1 MKYRDLI
8 QFEPVSTVIQLRST
22 DDKVMAK
29 DLVRTY
35 VAAPSME
42 TKFEKQIVKHLQFE
56 RPEDNKALM
65 IIGNYGTGKSHLMSV
80 ISAIAEDATEVDNL
94 KSDKLKSIVKPI
106 SGKFKVVRVEIGAV
120 STPLA
125 EIIGRET
132 IEPQFKE
139 WGIDYTY
146 PDTVRKSH
154 KDEVLEPMMQAF
166 SEKFPNQGLLIVI
179 DELLDFLRAKNEQEQ
194 VSDLG
199 FIRELG
205 EFCEF
210 SKFRLITGM
219 QESLFD
225 NPKFMFIND
234 SINRIKQRTEIVQ
247 IDKTDIQ
254 FVVTE
259 RLLKKTSDQK
269 AAIRNYLEPFKK
281 YYNSLSTDFDNFVDL
296 FPVHPD
302 FLAAFSR
309 MIMVEKREVLKTIST
324 ELSELLDKDVPA
336 ELDLLTIDKYWK
348 RVNASFNI
356 YEGVR
361 EVSSCNNVLIQ
372 KINSGIKLPGYKN
385 MAIRI
390 VNALSVQRLENAD
403 INFKLGLT
411 AQELRDNLCL
421 YDPAIDEMGGDEP
434 DKDLLTEIESVLKM
448 IMKAANGQYISQ
460 ANDQYYIDVHK
471 TVDFDQQIAAKI
483 DALSPDKLDSYF
495 FALLVS
501 LLECGGNTYE
511 FTGHLIWSY
520 ELRWLSRKSFKR
532 GWLFFGNP
540 DERSTAVPQKDFYL
554 YFLPPFTPVKYQK
567 KETDDEMVFSFSDY
581 DSDFEVDLKHYAA
594 ATELALSS
602 SQQIKQAYQSKADEY
617 AKKADQWMRKK
628 VLECFSIN
636 YKGSKKNV
644 QEWIKGINLR
654 DKAGIGSNDTL
665 NFRDTINTVSSSLFE
680 KYFEDQAPEYPVF
693 ATNITSQNINKM
705 TSDVIRYLASSSGT
719 QTTAVSSILNSLG
732 LLDNGKLN
740 PRSSKYTKS
749 ILSKLEAKPE
759 GVVLKRDELIAVSY
773 DPTSDEFYSDSNYRL
788 EPQFVAILLVAL
800 VRSGDIIL
808 SYKGIKYDASNLRN
822 LASEMPDNLAH
833 FDRIERPKDYIPAV
847 IKALFELVD
856 LPVESNYQKIK
867 DGNDEAVR
875 DLMTKLNEKIS
886 NLAKDAYTLKDGVKL
901 WGSRNLCD
909 IDLSSFINFL
919 KSKLEY
925 LRGYDSCG
933 KLKNIKYSKDD
944 IASMKEE
951 LLKEEDIKAQYDK
964 VSELNAYESWFK
976 SAANVLPH
984 DNHWNNE
991 YQLLQNEIDS
1001 SLSSLSN
1008 DKISSLKQ
1016 TMDKLKKSYCKEYS
1030 EYHQKSHLGQNESSK
1045 LSEIL
1050 QSDDVILLGKLKR
1063 VVISSSQLDGIIKQI
1078 MDIKPCKGFS
1088 DAELMQNPICPN
1100 CNYVPSREGVHDVR
1114 YEITQLDSKIA
1125 DLKTQWI
1132 QSLKDDMEDPSLES
1146 DIKLLDPDKQ
1156 KLIND
1161 FKATGT
1167 IPDNIDD
1174 FVEAMAQVRQGMVK
1188 KSISIDEI
1196 KDQLMENGKP
1206 LTVEQLKSNFDKLLA
1221 SLCRNESKDKIRI
1234 VLE

>member
-1 MKYRDLI
+1 
-8 QFEPVSTVIQLRST
+8 
-22 DDKVMAK
+22 
-29 DLVRTY
+29 
-35 VAAPSME
+35 
-42 TKFEKQIVKHLQFE
+42 
-56 RPEDNKALM
+56 
-65 IIGNYGTGKSHLMSV
+65 
-80 ISAIAEDATEVDNL
+80 
-94 KSDKLKSIVKPI
+94 
-106 SGKFKVVRVEIGAV
+106 
-120 STPLA
+120 
-125 EIIGRET
+125 
-132 IEPQFKE
+132 
-139 WGIDYTY
+139 
-146 PDTVRKSH
+146 
-154 KDEVLEPMMQAF
+154 MQAF
-166 SEKFPNQGLLIVI
+166 SEKFPDQGLLIVI

-194 VSDLG
+194 VADLG

-234 SINRIKQRTEIVQ
+234 AINRIKQRTEIVQ

-281 YYNSLSTDFDNFVDL
+281 YYDSLSTDFDNFVDL

-309 MIMVEKREVLKTIST
+309 MIMIEKREVLKTIS
-324 ELSELLDKDVPA
+324 SELEELIDKDVPA

-348 RVNASFNI
+348 RVNASYNI

-361 EVSSCNNVLIQ
+361 EVSACNNILIS

-421 YDPAIDEMGGDEP
+421 YDPAIDEMGGDEQ

-460 ANDQYYIDVHK
+460 TNDQYYIDVHK
-471 TVDFDQQIAAKI
+471 TVDFDQQIEAKI

-495 FALLVS
+495 FTLLVS

-520 ELRWLSRKSFKR
+520 ELRWLTRKSFKR

-581 DSDFEVDLKHYAA
+581 DSDFETDLKHFAA

-602 SQQIKQAYQSKADEY
+602 SQQFKQAYQSKADEY

-628 VLECFSIN
+628 VLECFSVN
-636 YKGSKKNV
+636 YKGTRKNV
-644 QEWIKGINLR
+644 QDWIKGINLR

-665 NFRDTINTVSSSLFE
+665 NFRDTINTVASSLFE

-705 TSDVIRYLASSSGT
+705 TGDVIRYLATSSNGT
-719 QTTAVSSILNSLG
+719 PTAAISSILNSLG
-732 LLDNGKLN
+732 LLDDGKLN
-740 PRSSKYTKS
+740 PRASKYAKS
-749 ILSKLEAKPE
+749 ILAKLEAKPE
-759 GVVLKRDELIAVSY
+759 EVVLKRDELIAVSY
-773 DPTSDEFYSDSNYRL
+773 DPASDEFYIDSKYRL
-788 EPQFVAILLVAL
+788 EPQFVAILLIAL

-822 LASEMPDNLAH
+822 LASEMPDNIAH
-833 FDRIERPKDYIPAV
+833 FDQIERPKDYNPAV
-847 IKALFELVD
+847 IKALFELID

-875 DLMTKLNEKIS
+875 DLMTKLNDKIN
-886 NLAKDAYTLKDGVKL
+886 NLAKDAYTLKDGIKL
-901 WGSRNLCD
+901 WESRNLYD
-909 IDLSSFINFL
+909 IDLASFINGL
-919 KSKLEY
+919 KSKLES
-925 LRGYDSCG
+925 LRGYDTCG
-933 KLKNIKYSKDD
+933 KLKNIKYSKTD
-944 IASMKEE
+944 IDSIKEDLTKEE
-951 LLKEEDIKAQYDK
+951 EIKAQYDRI
-964 VSELNAYESWFK
+964 SELNEYESWFK
-976 SAANVLPH
+976 SAANVLPSE
-984 DNHWNNE
+984 NHWNDE
-991 YQLLQNEIDS
+991 YQALRKEIDL
-1001 SLSSLSN
+1001 SLSSLSS
-1008 DKISSLKQ
+1008 DKISDLKQ
-1016 TMDKLKKSYCKEYS
+1016 TMDRLKKSYCKEYS
-1030 EYHQKSHLGQNESSK
+1030 AYHQKAHLGQNESSK

-1050 QSDDVILLGKLKR
+1050 KSDDAALLGKLKEIPG
-1063 VVISSSQLDGIIKQI
+1063 VISSSQLDGIIKQI

-1100 CNYVPSREGVHDVR
+1100 CNYIPSREGVRDVR
-1114 YEITQLDSKIA
+1114 YEIAQLDSKIA

-1132 QSLKDDMEDPSLES
+1132 QSLKEATADPSLES

-1167 IPDNIDD
+1167 IPADVDG
-1174 FVEAMAQVRQGMVK
+1174 FVDAMKQVLQGMVK
-1188 KSISIDEI
+1188 KSVSIDEI
-1196 KDQLMENGKP
+1196 KNQLMENGKP
-1206 LTVEQLKSNFDKLLA
+1206 LTVDQLRSNFDKLLA
-1221 SLCRNESKDKIRI
+1221 SLCKNESKDKIRI